1 MSRFLVAWLV
11 LTTACWSVLA
21 VLTAALVPG
30 GFLTIALLA
39 LLLSAPILV
48 LLRGFARETYPR
60 RSVRLFVIRPFWY
73 VQLVLPV
80 AAIAA
85 VTGMVAG
92 LVAGVFAIPGN
103 HDVYAGWGEVRRGLE
118 AQGITVLVNAAVALS
133 RGGEHITLLGT
144 GDPAGRHWHR
154 DGGDAAAPDLGRAL
168 ADARRVS
175 ADGAPIIALA
185 HNPVLWPA
193 LAAAGAALTLSGH
206 THWGQLAV
214 PRLGWS
220 LASTFLEHSMGVYV
234 RGRRSST
241 CIQGQTSGGCPSAS
255 ARPRK

>member
-1 MSRFLVAWLV
+1 
-11 LTTACWSVLA
+11 
-21 VLTAALVPG
+21 
-30 GFLTIALLA
+30 
-39 LLLSAPILV
+39 
-48 LLRGFARETYPR
+48 
-60 RSVRLFVIRPFWY
+60 
-73 VQLVLPV
+73 
-80 AAIAA
+80 
-85 VTGMVAG
+85 MVAG

-118 AQGITVLVNAAVALS
+118 AQGITVLVNSAVALS

-154 DGGDAAAPDLGRAL
+154 DGGDAAAPDLRRAL

-220 LASTFLEHSMGVYV
+220 LASTFLEHSMGVHV
-234 RGRRSST
+234 RGNAVLYVHPGTNFWGLPFRLGTPPKVAVITLQR
-241 CIQGQTSGGCPSAS
+241 GPVAFVRAS
-255 ARPRK
+255 